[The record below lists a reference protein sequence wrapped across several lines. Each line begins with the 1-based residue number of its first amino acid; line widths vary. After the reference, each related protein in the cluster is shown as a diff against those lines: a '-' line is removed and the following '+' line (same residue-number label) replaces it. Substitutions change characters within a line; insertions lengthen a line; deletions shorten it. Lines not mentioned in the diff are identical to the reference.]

1 MIVPFILLTLV
12 SYYMDANSLKCRV
25 EDTRIEILR
34 YLHHIISMYAYLG
47 SLFFGHYEF
56 HLLFMLS
63 VWAGW
68 KLKKYYENDQHC
80 FLTRFVNK
88 LCGFRYKEKFHDL
101 NWFFLTSKT
110 HYIVFLFDIFMILKT
125 RNLLG

>member
-1 MIVPFILLTLV
+1 MIALFILLTLV
-12 SYYMDANSLKCRV
+12 SYFIDIATLKCKV
-25 EDTRIEILR
+25 EDTRVEILR
-34 YLHHIISMYAYLG
+34 YLHHVISSYGYFG

-68 KLKKYYENDQHC
+68 KLKKYYENDEHC
-80 FLTRFVNK
+80 FVTRFVNN
-88 LCGFRYKEKFHDL
+88 LCGFRYKEKFHDF
-101 NWFFLTSKT
+101 NWFIYSPKT